1 MAQNTAV
8 RHAWPAWTV
17 PLAAAAAGV
26 VVWLIGAAFGV
37 DLEARTGA
45 STQAVSVVAVLIAA
59 LVVGLAGWGVRA
71 VLARLTKGGGEVA
84 WLVLCGVLLL
94 ASLLG
99 AVAGTSP
106 GATAIL
112 MVEHVVVGVVVAL
125 GLRRA
130 GGQASELASTTS

>member
-1 MAQNTAV
+1 M
-8 RHAWPAWTV
+8 V
-17 PLAAAAAGV
+17 PFVASAAAVA
-26 VVWLIGAAFGV
+26 VWLIGAAFGV

-71 VLARLTKGGGEVA
+71 VLARLTKGGGEVV

-94 ASLLG
+94 VSLLG

-106 GATAIL
+106 GAIAVL
-112 MVEHVVVGVVVAL
+112 MVEHVVVGVVVAF

-130 GGQASELASTTS
+130 GSQTSAPASTTS